1 MKQDRKTEIK
11 VGISLLVS
19 VVILLWVIVWAKNVD
34 LFSDKKELTISF
46 NSVAGLTPG
55 DLVAVNGVKKG
66 IVESITLDGDTV
78 LVKTTLDEDVDIRAD
93 ASFSIMMLDL
103 MGGKKIEISPGS
115 SHQQIDYSVV
125 QHGLFSGDISTAMAT
140 LSGMEH
146 SIKNIIEELSITLS
160 AVNDILVDD
169 KFASDVKNAFSE
181 LNSLSKRTSQLI
193 DENRA
198 GIKSLIDSS
207 KILVTTTNEFLQNNS
222 NALTRTIEQTSTLV
236 ENSNRFIVKMD
247 SLMKEIQSRENNIGK
262 LLYDEQ
268 FYDDLKTS
276 LENLKE
282 LTKILIEQLKNEGVN
297 VDAKIN
303 LF

>member
-19 VVILLWVIVWAKNVD
+19 VVILMWVIAWAKNVD

-66 IVESITLDGDTV
+66 IVESITLDGNNV
-78 LVKTTLDEDVDIRAD
+78 LVKTTLDEDVDIRSD
-93 ASFSIMMLDL
+93 AAFSIMMLDL

-125 QHGLFSGDISTAMAT
+125 QSGLFSGDISTAMAT
-140 LSGMEH
+140 LSGMEQN
-146 SIKNIIEELSITLS
+146 IKNIIEELSITLS
-160 AVNDILVDD
+160 AVNNILVDD

-193 DENRA
+193 DENRV

-222 NALTRTIEQTSTLV
+222 NALTRTIDQTSTLV

-268 FYDDLKTS
+268 FYDDLRTS

-282 LTKILIEQLKNEGVN
+282 LTNILIEQLKNEGIN

>member
-140 LSGMEH
+140 LSGMEQ